1 MKQDYFILEL
11 AHSFHGRLRSIHI
24 PHRFIY
30 SALGVFGVSFLML
43 FGVVGSYARMA
54 GKVADYNSLQHE
66 AQMMRQRYENLQQ
79 KVKQDNEQLASLQS
93 LADEV
98 AVAYGV
104 RKQITGSGDLIGEA
118 PLAPSMHETLA
129 EYDYLRTTNLA
140 SRHRNIFT
148 SEAVNILPSVW
159 PVNGRL
165 ADGYGHR
172 SDPLS
177 GEGELHKGVDI
188 LAPMGTAV
196 RAAADG
202 IIIKAGWNGGYGR
215 CIIIDHGKNY
225 QTLYGHLSRMDVIEG
240 QAIRQGETIGAV
252 GSTGHSTGAHL
263 HYEVH
268 VGSTPVNPYRFL
280 ARASTVKSAAASAE
294 FPF

>member
-1 MKQDYFILEL
+1 LKQDYFIVEL

-24 PHRFIY
+24 PHRFLY
-30 SALGVFGVSFLML
+30 SALGIVAVSFLLL

-54 GKVADYNSLQHE
+54 WKVSDYNSLQHE
-66 AQMMRQRYENLQQ
+66 AQLLRERYENLQK

-98 AVAYGV
+98 ALAYGV
-104 RKQITGSGDLIGEA
+104 RKQVTGSGDLIGEA
-118 PLAPSMHETLA
+118 PLTPSFHESLE
-129 EYDYLRTTNLA
+129 EYDFLRTTNLA
-140 SRHRNIFT
+140 SQHRNIFT
-148 SEAVNILPSVW
+148 SGNLNVLPNIW
-159 PVNGRL
+159 PVSGRL
-165 ADGYGHR
+165 GDGYGDR

-188 LAPMGTAV
+188 LAPTGTAV

-202 IIIKAGWNGGYGR
+202 IIVRVGWNGGYGR
-215 CIIIDHGKNY
+215 CIIVDHGNHY
-225 QTLYGHLSRMDVIEG
+225 QTLYGHLSRTDVIEG
-240 QAIRQGETIGAV
+240 QEIRQGEIIGAV
-252 GSTGHSTGAHL
+252 GSTGHSTGSHL

-268 VGSTPVNPYRFL
+268 VGAIPVNPYRFL
-280 ARASTVKSAAASAE
+280 ARASTVKTASAKAD

>member
-1 MKQDYFILEL
+1 
-11 AHSFHGRLRSIHI
+11 
-24 PHRFIY
+24 
-30 SALGVFGVSFLML
+30 
-43 FGVVGSYARMA
+43 
-54 GKVADYNSLQHE
+54 
-66 AQMMRQRYENLQQ
+66 
-79 KVKQDNEQLASLQS
+79 
-93 LADEV
+93 
-98 AVAYGV
+98 V
-104 RKQITGSGDLIGEA
+104 RKQVTGSGDLISEA
-118 PLAPSMHETLA
+118 PLEPTMHQTLV

-140 SRHRNIFT
+140 SRHQNIFT
-148 SEAVNILPSVW
+148 NGDVNVLPSIW

-165 ADGYGHR
+165 GDGFGDR

-188 LAPMGTAV
+188 LAPIGTAV

-202 IIIKAGWNGGYGR
+202 IIVRAGWNGGYGR
-215 CIIIDHGKNY
+215 CIIIEHGNHY
-225 QTLYGHLSRMDVIEG
+225 QTLYGHLSRTDVIEG
-240 QAIRQGETIGAV
+240 QEIRQGEIIGAV

-280 ARASTVKSAAASAE
+280 ARASTVKTASARSE

>member
-11 AHSFHGRLRSIHI
+11 AHSFHGRLRRIHI

-30 SALGVFGVSFLML
+30 SAAGVLGVSML
-43 FGVVGSYARMA
+43 LIFSVVGSYARMA
-54 GKVADYNSLQHE
+54 WKVSDYNSLQHE
-66 AQMMRQRYENLQQ
+66 AQLMRQRYETLQQ
-79 KVKQDNEQLASLQS
+79 KVKQDNEQMASLQS

-98 AVAYGV
+98 ATAYGV

-118 PLAPSMHETLA
+118 PLAPTMHDTLA
-129 EYDYLRTTNLA
+129 EYNYLRTTNLA
-140 SRHRNIFT
+140 SSHSNIFT
-148 SEAVNILPSVW
+148 NGDVNVLPSVW

-188 LAPMGTAV
+188 LAPMGTPV

-202 IIIKAGWNGGYGR
+202 IIVRAGWNGGYGR
-215 CIIIDHGKNY
+215 CIVIDHGHNY

-240 QAIRQGETIGAV
+240 QEIRQGELIGAV

-280 ARASTVKSAAASAE
+280 AHAATVTTPTAHTD

>member
-1 MKQDYFILEL
+1 LKQDYFILEL
-11 AHSFHGRLRSIHI
+11 AHSFHGRLRRIHI

-30 SALGVFGVSFLML
+30 SAAGVLGVSML
-43 FGVVGSYARMA
+43 LIFSVVGSYARMA
-54 GKVADYNSLQHE
+54 WKVSDYNSLQHE
-66 AQMMRQRYENLQQ
+66 AQLMRQRYETLQQ
-79 KVKQDNEQLASLQS
+79 KVKQDNEQMASLQS

-98 AVAYGV
+98 ATAYGV

-118 PLAPSMHETLA
+118 PLAPTMHDTLA
-129 EYDYLRTTNLA
+129 EYNYLRTTNLA
-140 SRHRNIFT
+140 SSHSNIFT
-148 SEAVNILPSVW
+148 NGDVNVLPSVW

-188 LAPMGTAV
+188 LAPMGTPV

-202 IIIKAGWNGGYGR
+202 IIVRAGWNGGYGR
-215 CIIIDHGKNY
+215 CIVIDHGHNY

-240 QAIRQGETIGAV
+240 QEIRQGELIGAV

-280 ARASTVKSAAASAE
+280 AHAATVTTPTAHTD

>member
-11 AHSFHGRLRSIHI
+11 AHSFHGRLRRIHI

-30 SALGVFGVSFLML
+30 SALGVLGVSML
-43 FGVVGSYARMA
+43 LIFSVVGSYARMA
-54 GKVADYNSLQHE
+54 FKVADYNSLQHE
-66 AQMMRQRYENLQQ
+66 AQLMRQRYETLQQ
-79 KVKQDNEQLASLQS
+79 KVKQDNEQMASLQS

-98 AVAYGV
+98 ATAYGV
-104 RKQITGSGDLIGEA
+104 RKQITGSGDLIAEA
-118 PLAPSMHETLA
+118 PLSPTLHDTLA
-129 EYDYLRTTNLA
+129 EYNYLRTTNLA
-140 SRHRNIFT
+140 SRHSNIFT
-148 SEAVNILPSVW
+148 NSDVNVLPAIW

-188 LAPMGTAV
+188 LAPTGTPVHAS
-196 RAAADG
+196 ADG
-202 IIIKAGWNGGYGR
+202 IIVRAGWNGGYGR
-215 CIIIDHGKNY
+215 CIIIDHGHNY
-225 QTLYGHLSRMDVIEG
+225 QTLYGHLSRLDVIEG
-240 QAIRQGETIGAV
+240 QEIRQGELIGAV
-252 GSTGHSTGAHL
+252 GTTGHSTGSHL

-280 ARASTVKSAAASAE
+280 AKAATVKAPAARSE